1 MEIYDS
7 IKHIID
13 VNVFSCL
20 IPLLL
25 ILILIEYFFKNR
37 FKTKQV
43 INLVRWFLISYF
55 FIGIVHNI
63 IGHIFFSEEFS
74 FTNRATGPYYW
85 SFWLMFAAAVL
96 FPFTLFYKKLATK
109 PLYLIA
115 IVFFMKIGWYFERFV
130 IIVTSFHREYSPQIT
145 NFDSILFWI
154 VVVLMHMLQAFI
166 IAVILLGAFE
176 IIERR
181 KQNST
186 NYTSI

>member
-13 VNVFSCL
+13 VNIFSCL

-25 ILILIEYFFKNR
+25 ILILIEYFFKKR

-55 FIGIVHNI
+55 LIGIVRYI
-63 IGHIFFSEEFS
+63 IGHIFFPDEFI

-85 SFWLMFAAAVL
+85 SFWLMLTAAIL
-96 FPFTLFYKKLATK
+96 FPLSLFYKKLATK
-109 PLYLIA
+109 PLCLIA

-130 IIVTSFHREYSPQIT
+130 IIVTSYHREYSPQNS
-145 NFDSILFWI
+145 NFDSLLFWI
-154 VVVLMHMLQAFI
+154 VVVLIQMLQAFI
-166 IAVILLGAFE
+166 IAVILLGIFE

-181 KQNST
+181 KKQ
-186 NYTSI
+186 